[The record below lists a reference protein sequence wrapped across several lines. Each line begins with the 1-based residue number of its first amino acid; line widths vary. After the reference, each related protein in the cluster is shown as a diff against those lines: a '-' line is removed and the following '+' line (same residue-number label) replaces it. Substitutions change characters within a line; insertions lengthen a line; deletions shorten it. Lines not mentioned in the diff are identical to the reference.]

1 MVLCIAR
8 NSLPYSR
15 FGFSVSK
22 RVGKATVRNRVR
34 RRLREA
40 VRLDRTAIAPGW
52 DVVFIA
58 RPAIAAAT
66 YAEIA
71 ATVRD
76 LLRQAG
82 LWPAG
87 VGCES
92 STLAGTGK

>member
-1 MVLCIAR
+1 MVLCVVP

-40 VRLDRTAIAPGW
+40 VRHERTDIAPGW

-58 RPAIAAAT
+58 RPPIAAAT

-71 ATVRD
+71 AGVRD

-82 LWPAG
+82 LWPAE

-92 STLAGTGK
+92 STSVGTGK